1 MSQARDGRADLVLG
15 QDDMGIKSNP
25 NLPDEPVAPRIVRD
39 IPIGTGESGWRTE
52 TDAMGETRVP
62 AEHYWG
68 AQTQRSLIHFPIG
81 DDRLPKEVFRAL
93 AVVKKA
99 ASQVHAAAGR
109 LPGWKAEAI
118 GRAADEIIEGK
129 LDREFPLRVFQS
141 GSGTH
146 SNMNVNEVIS
156 NRAIQLL
163 GGKLGSKS
171 PIHPN
176 DDVNMAQSSNDA
188 FLTAM
193 HIAAVIEIER
203 HLLPRAEALARA
215 IEAKA
220 EAWIGVVKIGRTH
233 LQDAIPLTVGQ
244 EWSGYAAQIRDAL
257 ENVRTAVTG
266 LARLAAGGTAV
277 GTGLNAPPGFDHEM
291 ARAIARLTGFPFVTA
306 PNKFAALASL
316 DAMVAA
322 SAALKG
328 LAVAL
333 LKIAN
338 DMRWLASGPR
348 CGLGELI
355 LPENEPG
362 SSIMPGKV
370 NPSQCEAMV
379 MVCIQV
385 MGEDSAV
392 SFAGSQGHF
401 ELNAMRPIVID
412 NFLHSARILADGC
425 ETFRLFSV
433 EGTELNRDRIAEYV
447 NRSLM
452 LVTAL
457 SPVIGHDKASAIA
470 HKAFSENIPLRE
482 AAISSG
488 AVTAEQFDRIVDPTA
503 MAGPRRPEESPGTEK
518 RGKARGRSGSKKGG

>member
-1 MSQARDGRADLVLG
+1 MIGENKNNSPHVDDGQTPA
-15 QDDMGIKSNP
+15 
-25 NLPDEPVAPRIVRD
+25 IVRD
-39 IPIGTGESGWRTE
+39 LPVGTGESGWRRE
-52 TDAMGETRVP
+52 TDAMGEIRVP
-62 AEHYWG
+62 ADHYWG

-93 AVVKKA
+93 ATVKKA
-99 ASQVHAAAGR
+99 AAQIHAAAGR
-109 LPGWKAEAI
+109 LPAWKADAI

-129 LDREFPLRVFQS
+129 LDGEFPLRVFQS

-163 GGKLGSKS
+163 GGKLGGKS
-171 PIHPN
+171 PVHPN

-193 HIAAVIEIER
+193 HIAAVIEVER
-203 HLLPRAEALARA
+203 HLLPSAEALARA

-220 EAWIGVVKIGRTH
+220 EAWREVVKVGRTH
-233 LQDAIPLTVGQ
+233 LQDAVPLTVGQ

-257 ENVRTAVTG
+257 ENVRIAVNG
-266 LARLAAGGTAV
+266 LCRLAAGGTAV
-277 GTGLNAPPGFDHEM
+277 GTGLNAPPDFDHEM
-291 ARAIARLTGFPFVTA
+291 AEAIAKLTGLPFVTA
-306 PNKFAALASL
+306 PNKFAAQASL
-316 DAMVAA
+316 DGMVAA
-322 SAALKG
+322 SAALRG
-328 LAVAL
+328 LAIAL
-333 LKIAN
+333 MKIAN
-338 DMRWLASGPR
+338 DMSWLASGPR
-348 CGLGELI
+348 CGLGELV
-355 LPENEPG
+355 LPANEPG

-401 ELNAMRPIVID
+401 ELNTMRPIVIN

-457 SPVIGHDKASAIA
+457 GPVIGYDKASAIA
-470 HKAFSENIPLRE
+470 HKALSENITLRQ

-488 AVTAEQFDRIVDPTA
+488 AVTAEQFDRIVDPKA
-503 MAGPRRPEESPGTEK
+503 MARTK
-518 RGKARGRSGSKKGG
+518 RAT